1 MKKLGIAIVITLGL
15 NAIFTLF
22 LFSGLRD
29 SVKEEMAQQPAS
41 VHFTNYNYR
50 TPQFNTKPSGEFNI
64 PENFVEAADLVTKS
78 VVNITVSQRGSYS
91 PVSGG
96 SGVIMSHDGY
106 IITNNHVI
114 ESGGK
119 IEVTLYN
126 KRNYVAEVVGK
137 DPTTDLALLKIK
149 ASDLQPLRYADS
161 DKVKVGEWVLAVGN
175 PFNLTSTVTAGIV
188 SATGRNINILQGLY
202 SIESFI
208 QTDAVVNPGNSGGAL
223 VNMQG
228 ELIGINS
235 AIMSESGGYEGYSF
249 AIPSNLVKKVT
260 RDLKEFGKPQRA
272 LLGVTIRDVNE
283 QIAEDF
289 HLTSIEG
296 VLVSTVG
303 EGSSASLA
311 DIRKNDVIIGVNG
324 IRTNTVA
331 ELQEQIARFRPGDN
345 ISLDIVRSGRKIR
358 KDDVILKGS
367 EEGLGL
373 SR

>member
-15 NAIFTLF
+15 NAAFTLF

-29 SVKEEMAQQPAS
+29 SVKEEMAQQSAS

-50 TPQFNTKPSGEFNI
+50 TPQLNTKPYGDFNV

-78 VVNITVSQRGSYS
+78 VVNITVSRKGSYS

-289 HLTSIEG
+289 RLTSIEG

-324 IRTNTVA
+324 VKTNTVS